1 MIEMKKIISSVLV
14 VVMVFSV
21 CVIYLSNIQTP
32 AGTASKVAYTTVNE
46 NTVKTSE
53 TVVYEYTSIKS
64 DLQGVNT
71 DPERMSESSA
81 GGALSKLQKAL
92 LGTGLGSVGIW
103 ITIGLS
109 LLLLL

>member
-1 MIEMKKIISSVLV
+1 MKKIISSVLV

-32 AGTASKVAYTTVNE
+32 AGTASKVTYTTMSE
-46 NTVKTSE
+46 NTVETSE
-53 TVVYEYTSIKS
+53 TVVYKEIAMKS
-64 DLQGVNT
+64 DLKIVS
-71 DPERMSESSA
+71 DDSEGMKKTTA

-92 LGTGLGSVGIW
+92 LGTGLGSAGIL
-103 ITIGLS
+103 ITIGLG